1 MTVAELIAQLQ
12 QFDSSL
18 KVDFF
23 TAQVNSNTDGTLRF
37 WDIEQ
42 GEDIDEDTDTVNDVV
57 VLFFDVE

>member
-23 TAQVNSNTDGTLRF
+23 TAQTNSNPDGTLRF